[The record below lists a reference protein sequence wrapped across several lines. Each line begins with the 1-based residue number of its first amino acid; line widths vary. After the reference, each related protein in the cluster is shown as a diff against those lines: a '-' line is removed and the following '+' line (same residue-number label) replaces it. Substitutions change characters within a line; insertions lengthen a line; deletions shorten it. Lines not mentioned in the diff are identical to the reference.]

1 MYNDK
6 VEKLIERFREAKNDR
21 GLTDERIS
29 EISNLPPSWIE
40 RLLNGENTH
49 PGFYETMILA
59 SVLEISTA
67 EINKILGIKLKE
79 NNEAVEDALK
89 EIRI

>member
-1 MYNDK
+1 MYDDK
-6 VEKLIERFREAKNDR
+6 IEKLIERFRETKNDK
-21 GLTDERIS
+21 GLTDEQIS
-29 EISNLPPSWIE
+29 EISNLPSSWIE

-59 SVLEISTA
+59 SALEVSIN

-79 NNEAVEDALK
+79 NNGAVEDALK